1 MKLFIDSLGFVIPL
15 EGGIKRKRNANRKRK
30 RKRKF
35 LMEKFKIKQ
44 KKERET
50 CKNRQLK
57 QVHDRNKFG
66 KMMIFRKRCK

>member
-1 MKLFIDSLGFVIPL
+1 MKLFIDLLGFVIPL
-15 EGGIKRKRNANRKRK
+15 ERDIQRKRNANRKRK

-57 QVHDRNKFG
+57 
-66 KMMIFRKRCK
+66 